1 MIRSL
6 LLLVTVLALMGAA
19 RSFAPLSAPHTPG
32 TGTVLGFGFLV
43 LAALQAGRIFATLRL
58 PRLTGY
64 LLVGLA
70 TGPDVLGLLSPHN
83 VSDLRIVNGV
93 AVSLIAL
100 TAGSELD
107 LKTMRPRLRGVL
119 AVVTAAMLLAVAAIT
134 LVAFAASSQLAF
146 LAALPSP
153 QRWSVALTI
162 GVLLASLSPAVTIAI
177 LAETRAAGPVSEF
190 SLGVVVLADIVIIVA
205 FTAVNA
211 LDASVFGEHGANA
224 AELSPIARLAIEI
237 GGSALVGGVVALAL
251 LAWHR
256 VVKAHL
262 ALFIVAVCIVA
273 TEVGSRLH
281 LDALIVCLTAG
292 LLLQNALRV
301 PTEVLA
307 RTLAPAGLPIFAV
320 FFALAGAN
328 LKLAELRS
336 LWPMAL
342 LFALI
347 RALTL
352 FAGTQIGA
360 RWSGVDEPV
369 RRWMPFSLLAQAGV
383 SVGLADLMARHFPHW
398 GLSVRA
404 LVLSVMTLNVL
415 VGPLL
420 FRVALTRAGEAG
432 RRTEHDPAGH

>member
-19 RSFAPLSAPHTPG
+19 RSFAPLGLPHTPG

-43 LAALQAGRIFATLRL
+43 LAALQAGRIFAALRL

-64 LLVGLA
+64 LLCGLA

-107 LKTMRPRLRGVL
+107 LKIMRPRIRGVM
-119 AVVTAAMLLAVAAIT
+119 AVVTASMLLAVSVIT
-134 LVAFAASSQLAF
+134 LVAYAASSQLAF
-146 LAALPSP
+146 LAELPPS

-211 LDASVFGEHGANA
+211 LDASVFGTHGASST
-224 AELSPIARLAIEI
+224 ELPPIARLAIEI

-262 ALFIVAVCIVA
+262 ALFIVAVCIIA
-273 TEVGSRLH
+273 TEVGARLH
-281 LDALIVCLTAG
+281 LDALVVCLTAG
-292 LLLQNALRV
+292 LLLQNVLRV
-301 PTEVLA
+301 PTEVLE

-320 FFALAGAN
+320 FCALAGAN
-328 LKLAELRS
+328 LKLAELRA

-342 LFALI
+342 LFAVT

-352 FAGTQIGA
+352 FAGTHIGA
-360 RWSGVDEPV
+360 RLTDVGEGV

-383 SVGLADLMARHFPHW
+383 SVGLADLMARHFPQW
-398 GLSVRA
+398 GVSVRA
-404 LVLSVMTLNVL
+404 LVLSVMTLNVIA
-415 VGPLL
+415 GPLL
-420 FRVALTRAGEAG
+420 FRLALTRAGEAG
-432 RRTEHDPAGH
+432 KRTEHAHDGH